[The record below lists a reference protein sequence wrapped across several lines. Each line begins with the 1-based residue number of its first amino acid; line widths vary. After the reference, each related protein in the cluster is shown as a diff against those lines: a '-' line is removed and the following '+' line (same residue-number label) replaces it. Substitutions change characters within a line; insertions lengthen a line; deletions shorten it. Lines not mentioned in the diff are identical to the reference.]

1 MSAPPPLIELSG
13 IHRVYRT
20 GQMTAHVLRGVDLTI
35 RAGEFVAIVGA
46 SGSGKS
52 TLMNILGLIDRPS
65 RGSYRFAGRD
75 VSGLSRDDRARLRRD
90 AFGFVFQQYHLIPG
104 LTALGNVEVPA
115 VHAGAPRD
123 HRRRRAAGLLRRL
136 GLGGRIWNRPAQLSG
151 GQQQRV
157 SIARALM
164 NGGAVILADEPTGA
178 LDRESGAE
186 VMALLKDLARQGHT
200 VILITHDPKVAASA
214 RRVIEI
220 EDGRIVSDSGPEEGV
235 AVDGQDGPSAPLA
248 LPVPGR
254 DGGAGE
260 PSFWSALV
268 EAAGSALGALGA
280 SPARTVLTL
289 SGVVIGVASVV
300 AMLAIGRGAQ
310 VDYLARASAIGTNWI
325 VAGRFGDSNATSQ
338 PLTPADAT
346 ALRDLPNVLGVM
358 PGLWEQATFRHG
370 ATDVSAEVI
379 GTTTDFRVVHGWD
392 AARGA
397 FFTEEDEVAGNAV
410 LLLGT
415 TVSAA
420 LFPDRPDPSG
430 EYVLVNHAPFLVIGV
445 LESKGF
451 TETGDDLDNRVVM
464 PLRAAGMRLYGKE
477 DVTII
482 VAALEDM
489 ALLEETK
496 AAITAKLTERH
507 GREDFW
513 IGDAAAEF
521 QKAEED
527 RAAMNLLLAA
537 VAAISMLVGGI
548 GVMNIM
554 LITVRER
561 TREIGI
567 RAATGARTMDILRQ
581 FLTEAV
587 ILSVIGGVAG
597 LALGGLIGAGAALI
611 FDLPVIFS
619 LTTAALALAGAAA
632 MGVVFGFMPALQ
644 AARLDPVVALMSE

>member
-1 MSAPPPLIELSG
+1 MSAAPPLIELAG
-13 IHRVYRT
+13 IHRAYRT
-20 GQMTAHVLRGVDLTI
+20 GDVLTHVLRGVDLTI

-75 VSGLSRDDRARLRRD
+75 VAALSRDDRARLRRD
-90 AFGFVFQQYHLIPG
+90 GFGFVFQQYHLIPSV
-104 LTALGNVEVPA
+104 TALGNVEVPA
-115 VHAGAPRD
+115 IHAGAPRAY
-123 HRRRRAAGLLRRL
+123 RRRRAEGLLRRL
-136 GLGGRIWNRPAQLSG
+136 GLGERFLNRPAQLSG

-186 VMALLKDLARQGHT
+186 VMALLGGLADQGHT
-200 VILITHDPKVAASA
+200 VILITHDPKVAAAA

-220 EDGRIVSDSGPEEGV
+220 EDGRIVSDSGAAPV
-235 AVDGQDGPSAPLA
+235 PPAPLTVPA
-248 LPVPGR
+248 LGR
-254 DGGAGE
+254 GRAGE
-260 PSFWSALV
+260 PSFWSALA

-280 SPARTVLTL
+280 NPVRTALTL
-289 SGVVIGVASVV
+289 SGIVIGVASVI

-310 VDYLARASAIGTNWI
+310 ADYVARASAIGTNWI
-325 VAGRFGDSNATSQ
+325 VVGRIGESRATSQ
-338 PLTPADAT
+338 PLTPADAE
-346 ALRDLPNVLGVM
+346 ALRELPNVTGAM
-358 PGLWEQATFRHG
+358 PGLWEQATFRHD
-370 ATDVSAEVI
+370 AIDVSAEVI
-379 GTTTDFRVVHGWD
+379 GTTTDFRIVHGWD

-397 FFTEEDEVAGNAV
+397 FFTEEDEAAGNPVVLLGSTVAGK
-410 LLLGT
+410 
-415 TVSAA
+415 

-430 EYVLVNHAPFLVIGV
+430 AFILVNHAPFLVIGV

-451 TETGDDLDNRVVM
+451 TETGEDLDDRVVM
-464 PLRAAGMRLYGKE
+464 PLRAAATRLYGKDE
-477 DVTII
+477 VTII
-482 VAALEDM
+482 VAALDDM
-489 ALLEETK
+489 TRLEETK
-496 AAITAKLTERH
+496 AAIKATMTARH

-513 IGDAAAEF
+513 IGDAAASF

-527 RAAMNLLLAA
+527 RAAMNLLLGA

-561 TREIGI
+561 TKEIGI
-567 RAATGARTMDILRQ
+567 RAATGARMLDILRQ

-587 ILSVIGGVAG
+587 ILSVIGGLAG
-597 LALGGLIGAGAALI
+597 LALGAAIGAGAALI
-611 FDLPVIFS
+611 FDMTVIFS

-632 MGVVFGFMPALQ
+632 MGVIFGFMPALR
-644 AARLDPVVALMSE
+644 AARLDPVAALASE